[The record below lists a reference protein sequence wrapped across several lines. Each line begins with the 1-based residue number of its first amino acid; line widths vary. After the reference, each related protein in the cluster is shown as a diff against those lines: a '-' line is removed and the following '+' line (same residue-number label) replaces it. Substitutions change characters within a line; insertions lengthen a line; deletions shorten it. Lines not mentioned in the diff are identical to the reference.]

1 MDRAS
6 ANKVES
12 NKISE
17 SAKDITKDHK
27 INGSDGGLTQAEQ
40 NQLIAA
46 GLDLSGVVASL
57 FGPVGNIAGAA
68 TGAECGRDAGPC
80 HRGGGKGGQRQP
92 EKQLRGHWKDDPHG
106 HRQAQAPG
114 MGAHLSGGM

>member
-27 INGSDGGLTQAEQ
+27 INGSDGGLTKAEQ

-46 GLDLSGVVASL
+46 GLDLSGVVASF

-68 TGAECGRDAGPC
+68 TGAAGSIM
-80 HRGGGKGGQRQP
+80 RYKAD
-92 EKQLRGHWKDDPHG
+92 K
-106 HRQAQAPG
+106 AQG
-114 MGAHLSGGM
+114 DESGVKNAG